1 MSICLNAEYLG
12 VSSIQKCSCELE
24 IVSMLI
30 SKFLPI
36 VPMSLWFGV
45 QEGSLQALDSTVY
58 VL

>member
-1 MSICLNAEYLG
+1 MSICLNAEYLD
-12 VSSIQKCSCELE
+12 VSSSQKCSCELE

-45 QEGSLQALDSTVY
+45 PEGSLQAF
-58 VL
+58 